1 VSLVEENVSGDAAD
15 RVRARRGGVLTP
27 LDRLLL
33 HSPPVADGWNALLGA
48 VRSRTT
54 VRPDVRELVICRIAA
69 LNAAR
74 YEWAAHAPLA
84 LANGVSPAQLDAIRD
99 GRTDILDPVQKS
111 AVEYAS
117 AMTRDVE
124 VPDELFEELRWHFDE
139 RGVVELTATIAAY
152 NLVSRFL
159 VALRLEPTAPEEE
172 AAGAGTRP
180 GDPA

>member
-1 VSLVEENVSGDAAD
+1 
-15 RVRARRGGVLTP
+15 
-27 LDRLLL
+27 
-33 HSPPVADGWNALLGA
+33 
-48 VRSRTT
+48 
-54 VRPDVRELVICRIAA
+54 
-69 LNAAR
+69 
-74 YEWAAHAPLA
+74 
-84 LANGVSPAQLDAIRD
+84 
-99 GRTDILDPVQKS
+99 
-111 AVEYAS
+111 
-117 AMTRDVE
+117 MTRDVE